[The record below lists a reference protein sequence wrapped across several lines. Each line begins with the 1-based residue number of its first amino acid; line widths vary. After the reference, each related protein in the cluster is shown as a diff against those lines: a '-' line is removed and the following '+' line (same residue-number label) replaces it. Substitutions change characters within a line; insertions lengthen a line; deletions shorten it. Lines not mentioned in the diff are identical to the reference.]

1 MWTDV
6 APPPCTHNLQ
16 SRTPRTH
23 ARTHARTK
31 KRVRAIGISIG
42 IGIGITIGTGTRGT
56 PHAQYEA
63 SSAGRTPRHQQPPTE
78 RVH

>member
-6 APPPCTHNLQ
+6 APPPCTHPLQ

-23 ARTHARTK
+23 ARTK
-31 KRVRAIGISIG
+31 KRVQAIG
-42 IGIGITIGTGTRGT
+42 IGIGITIGIGTGTRGT
-56 PHAQYEA
+56 PHAQHEA
-63 SSAGRTPRHQQPPTE
+63 SSAGRTPRHQPPPTE